1 MNHELQTNRL
11 ITEKLWGMQRRQAYF
26 VVYRPDK
33 IMANSE
39 MKQVGTVRNQWWDGR
54 NCHCIAEP
62 VNGASTYAPP
72 PNDDFQKATN
82 D

>member
-39 MKQVGTVRNQWWDGR
+39 MKQVGTVRNQW
-54 NCHCIAEP
+54 
-62 VNGASTYAPP
+62 
-72 PNDDFQKATN
+72 
-82 D
+82 